1 MCGELLISQEGIHIN
16 QSAMTFLNS
25 GSSASEIYLTCEPLE
40 VNKVLKKL
48 NWQFSSIIIQLHQK
62 LLPIYLQVKLMTSI
76 DLQSLHVDMQFHQ
89 GVTINPFSHILLL
102 QSIVLTF
109 AILMPVSHFFSVYS
123 SLQQKYRRSLDFF
136 CNFGCL
142 RAKQCSVGA
151 LNFFRQP
158 NPR

>member
-1 MCGELLISQEGIHIN
+1 
-16 QSAMTFLNS
+16 
-25 GSSASEIYLTCEPLE
+25 
-40 VNKVLKKL
+40 
-48 NWQFSSIIIQLHQK
+48 
-62 LLPIYLQVKLMTSI
+62 MTSI
-76 DLQSLHVDMQFHQ
+76 DLQSLDMQFHQ
-89 GVTINPFSHILLL
+89 VLLSILFTTSSYSIHIEL
-102 QSIVLTF
+102 VLTF

-123 SLQQKYRRSLDFF
+123 SSQQKYRMSLDFF